1 MTDVAKE
8 DPLIVMLVFL
18 VPFKKQ
24 FSILTKDET
33 VPSSKEYLQQL
44 IALQKVQTYQQT
56 TILNSYFDLLSLGIS
71 LYLIEFVSQMTY
83 LWGTITYTL
92 TFLWFA
98 FIWWYLRP
106 KIILK
111 QNKKLNNIVADFKIV
126 AQQMMD

>member
-56 TILNSYFDLLSLGIS
+56 TILNSYFVLLSLGIS

-106 KIILK
+106 KIILR